1 MKTIKI
7 HPLAASIIVSTLV
20 LLGQRGSAQTNG
32 AAVMSTPPL
41 TMEEKEALYNTTVED
56 RTLKIMTALA
66 MTDDA
71 KSNRVHDAIAA
82 QYHALKAR
90 DAAIEAELWNV
101 AKGST
106 DWTQQRNAMFP
117 AMSQPLH
124 DHFVSTLAK
133 DLTPEQMDIVKDR
146 MTYGKVNF
154 TYNAYCSILPSL
166 TDEDKAKVMDLLK
179 QAREVAMDGGS
190 SGEKTAIFQ
199 EYKAQI
205 NQYLT
210 SRGFD
215 VVKATQEW
223 SSRAEK
229 KASDGSSNSV
239 PPSQ

>member
-7 HPLAASIIVSTLV
+7 HPLAASIVLSAMV
-20 LLGQRGSAQTNG
+20 LLGQRGAAQTNG
-32 AAVMSTPPL
+32 SAVMSTPPL
-41 TMEEKEALYNTTVED
+41 TLEEKEALYNTTVED

-106 DWTQQRNAMFP
+106 QWSELRNTMFP

-124 DHFVSTLAK
+124 DHFVATLAK
-133 DLTPEQMDIVKDR
+133 DLTPEQLEIVKDR

-154 TYNAYCSILPSL
+154 TYNAYCSILPNL

-199 EYKAQI
+199 EYKVQI